1 METSLDFPFGLMKF
15 HRISDIFNSEN
26 HSSLFFN
33 TFTVYPVSEL
43 SDETEICI
51 RKVIVKVASVE
62 PSPVSFVQMHTYPL
76 DKGHRAFI
84 SRIKLVIQ
92 TYAKR
97 RIIRRPWI
105 FMIL

>member
-1 METSLDFPFGLMKF
+1 MKF
-15 HRISDIFNSEN
+15 HRISDIFNSGI
-26 HSSLFFN
+26 HSLLFFS
-33 TFTVYPVSEL
+33 TFILFTLVSEQ

-105 FMIL
+105 FMIP